1 MKGMQKIKRGKCFSG
16 IIHYALKSVSHHKTV
31 PRIIGGN
38 MLGNSTTELI
48 DEFNTAKKLRGDIV
62 KPVWH
67 NSLRLP
73 KDDTLTDYQWS
84 NIADDYMA
92 RMGFSETHLKCYV
105 LHDDI
110 NGQHIHIIACRI
122 DLIDGRLYL
131 GKNENLIST
140 RIIQELEEDYKLT
153 RTKGSSA
160 TGAPSSKSKNRKSRG
175 EDMLEKRT
183 GKSCSKVIIQETIET
198 LLVKNL
204 STIEFVHQ
212 LKERNIVA
220 VPNISSTGRMNG
232 FSFKYG
238 NMAFKASQLG
248 KIYSWSALQNRINY
262 IPDRDNAFLFNLKA
276 SCRETLNMITP
287 SGIVIEEV
295 NPTIDM
301 LVLCKTSD
309 NDRYDTDCTKE
320 CISTIPSNSEEI
332 LTDAPKLSLEIPK
345 FRWLETI
352 PYIDAVISLLK
363 NIKILTLKRPKNLG
377 IIKNIRVAKIAPL
390 CLATTAEPVSVHR
403 KRSPSL

>member
-183 GKSCSKVIIQETIET
+183 GKSCSKVII
-198 LLVKNL
+198 
-204 STIEFVHQ
+204 
-212 LKERNIVA
+212 
-220 VPNISSTGRMNG
+220 
-232 FSFKYG
+232 
-238 NMAFKASQLG
+238 
-248 KIYSWSALQNRINY
+248 
-262 IPDRDNAFLFNLKA
+262 
-276 SCRETLNMITP
+276 
-287 SGIVIEEV
+287 
-295 NPTIDM
+295 
-301 LVLCKTSD
+301 
-309 NDRYDTDCTKE
+309 
-320 CISTIPSNSEEI
+320 
-332 LTDAPKLSLEIPK
+332 
-345 FRWLETI
+345 
-352 PYIDAVISLLK
+352 
-363 NIKILTLKRPKNLG
+363 
-377 IIKNIRVAKIAPL
+377 
-390 CLATTAEPVSVHR
+390 
-403 KRSPSL
+403 

>member
-31 PRIIGGN
+31 PRVIGGN
-38 MLGNSTTELI
+38 MLGSSTTELI
-48 DEFNTAKKLRGDIV
+48 DEFNTAKKLREDVV

-73 KDDTLTDYQWS
+73 KGDTLTDYQWS

-92 RMGFSETHLKCYV
+92 RMGFSGTHLKCYV

-122 DLIDGRLYL
+122 DLNDSRLYL

-153 RTKGSSA
+153 RTKGPSA
-160 TGAPSSKSKNRKSRG
+160 TGAPSSKSKNKKSRG

-183 GKSCSKVIIQETIET
+183 GKSCSKVIIQEAIQT
-198 LLVKNL
+198 LLVKSL

-220 VPNISSTGRMNG
+220 IPNISSTGRMNG

-262 IPDRDNAFLFNLKA
+262 IPDRDNAFLFNLKV
-276 SCRETLNMITP
+276 SYSETPDMIIP
-287 SGIVIEEV
+287 SGITIEEV
-295 NPTIDM
+295 NPRIE
-301 LVLCKTSD
+301 VPALCKTSD
-309 NDRYDTDCTKE
+309 NDYTKK
-320 CISTIPSNSEEI
+320 CISTILSNSEGV
-332 LTDAPKLSLEIPK
+332 LTNAPKLSFEIPK

-363 NIKILTLKRPKNLG
+363 NIKILTLKRPKNHST
-377 IIKNIRVAKIAPL
+377 ISNIRVAKIAPL
-390 CLATTAEPVSVHR
+390 YLATTAEPVSVHR